1 MLGKGLGA
9 GNWSG
14 LRHPIIQPPVDIVV
28 ARGYDQ
34 YPVVPLSRATTAT
47 YRAAD
52 GTIKTAAPNSPRY
65 DWSTGT
71 RALLIEAAATNLFSH
86 ASDFG
91 VWVRDNLIVTAN
103 AQIAPD
109 GTLSADHIA
118 GTTAVDH
125 HRVKKTGISVTAQSY
140 CASIYAKSQGRNLR
154 ITLFD
159 GSGAWSAVGQFN
171 LAAGTAVVIG
181 GATMLGVGIT
191 PVGGGWYRCWLRANA
206 VAASNNAQVL
216 INLTAPND
224 ATQYA
229 DDGVSGVALWGAQ
242 LEAGTGPTSF
252 IPTES
257 SAVTRAADIVA
268 PIDLSGF
275 DLSGGYTVVVK
286 GRLDG
291 VAGAWDR
298 LIQLDAGTNANR
310 QSVVYNRAQSRLR
323 AEVWSGN
330 AASSMTE
337 ASAPLPFEAR
347 CAFAIAPDSF
357 DYAQNGVVSPH
368 DDTVVYVQPSWM
380 RLGVDIS
387 GAQTPARLLIYSVT
401 LYPAVMTA
409 AQLEE
414 ITA

>member
-1 MLGKGLGA
+1 MLGKGVGP

-14 LRHPIIQPPVDIVV
+14 RRPPIIQPPVDIVA

-47 YRAAD
+47 YVDAD
-52 GTIKTAAPNSPRY
+52 GTIKTAAPDAPRF
-65 DWSTGT
+65 DWSTGQ
-71 RALLIEAAATNLFSH
+71 RALLVEAAATNLINIPFSAWVNNSNQSTISTSEDALGG
-86 ASDFG
+86 ASGIEIEYDGSSNSAGVYRFFPIVAAPYTFSVFVRWVSGSTVWKIGLGSQLFG
-91 VWVRDNLIVTAN
+91 PVSERAYVTIDVTTGTLHSAQSGVTAY
-103 AQIAPD
+103 
-109 GTLSADHIA
+109 TF
-118 GTTAVDH
+118 TALGNGWA
-125 HRVKKTGISVTAQSY
+125 RISV
-140 CASIYAKSQGRNLR
+140 
-154 ITLFD
+154 
-159 GSGAWSAVGQFN
+159 SAVS
-171 LAAGTAVVIG
+171 
-181 GATMLGVGIT
+181 
-191 PVGGGWYRCWLRANA
+191 A
-206 VAASNNAQVL
+206 VAGNCAIEIYSPSSHEGHRCAQF
-216 INLTAPND
+216 
-224 ATQYA
+224 
-229 DDGVSGVALWGAQ
+229 SCAQ
-242 LEAGTGPTSF
+242 LEAGAAPTSY
-252 IPTES
+252 IPTAG
-257 SAVTRAADIVA
+257 SAVTRAADIA
-268 PIDLSGF
+268 SPIDLSGF
-275 DLSGGYTVVVK
+275 DLSGGYTAVVK